1 MRIAHVKNGRVVLTA
16 LAVSLALAGCVSNAT
31 RNYGKELS
39 NTVTQ
44 IRSGDVAGALDV
56 LEKNNPAEKGKDGE
70 EARRDILYYFEKGT
84 LFRLGNDIEQS
95 RAAWLQAD
103 EIVREWEDTVK
114 TDPSKVIGDIASVVV
129 NDKLRRY
136 DGQDYEK
143 VFLNANLALDQVLLD
158 DVAGA
163 RIELKKTVERETTI
177 KDFRDKEYAKVTEQG
192 RGEQA
197 APTFSL
203 KDLAG
208 RGYPADELE
217 DKEVLALKNGYQ
229 NAFAHYLAGYFF
241 EVKGEP
247 SLSAPGYR
255 NALDLAP
262 DSKLVQKKIDNKTGK
277 VKPYVKPGP
286 GQADVLFVVESGFAP
301 AWQSVQID
309 LPVPIN
315 EKLVVLTMAF
325 PRVVAKSQTYVPS
338 YLTVSGKTLPVE
350 TLVNV
355 DALAR
360 RQLKDQLPSIIGRA
374 VVRGI
379 LKGAAQYAAQEKA
392 GKLGGLAVGALAVA
406 TERADTRAWRT
417 LPARV
422 SIARAILP
430 VGQQR
435 IEIKSEYGTYT
446 GTINVDSKMSIVP
459 IRLVN
464 GYAYIGQKEAQGNF
478 SAAQLPA
485 EEDPAEVFK
494 PDVAPIVLPATEDEG
509 KAKAKENKPAGG
521 LLPGK
526 LPKKLF

>member
-1 MRIAHVKNGRVVLTA
+1 MRIAHAKDGRVVLTA

-31 RNYGKELS
+31 RNYDKELS
-39 NTVTQ
+39 STIAQV
-44 IRSGDVAGALDV
+44 RSGDVVGALDV

-70 EARRDILYYFEKGT
+70 DARRDILYYFEKGE
-84 LFRLGNDIEQS
+84 LLKLGNDIEQS
-95 RAAWLQAD
+95 RATWLQAD
-103 EIVREWEDTVK
+103 EIVREWEDAVK

-158 DVAGA
+158 DIAGA

-177 KDFRDKEYAKVTEQG
+177 KDFRDKEYAKIEEQG
-192 RGEQA
+192 RERA

-203 KDLAG
+203 KDLAD
-208 RGYPADELE
+208 RGYPVDELE

-247 SLSAPGYR
+247 SMSAPGYR
-255 NALDLAP
+255 NALNLAP
-262 DSKLVQKKIDNKTGK
+262 ASRLVQEKIDKKTGK
-277 VKPYVKPGP
+277 AKPYMKPGP
-286 GQADVLFVVESGFAP
+286 DRADVLFVVESGFAP

-315 EKLVVLTMAF
+315 KKLVVLTMAF
-325 PRVVAKSQTYVPS
+325 PRVVARSQTHVPS

-360 RQLKDQLPSIIGRA
+360 RQLKDQLPGIIGRA
-374 VVRGI
+374 VVRGVI
-379 LKGAAQYAAQEKA
+379 KGAAQYAAQEKA
-392 GKLGGLAVGALAVA
+392 GKLGGLAAGALTVA

-417 LPARV
+417 LPAKV

-430 VGQQR
+430 VGEQTV
-435 IEIKSEYGTYT
+435 EIKSEYGTYI

-464 GYAYIGQKEAQGNF
+464 GYAYIGQKEARGNF

-494 PDVAPIVLPATEDEG
+494 PNVAPIVLPATGDEG
-509 KAKAKENKPAGG
+509 GAKEDKPAGG